1 VTQHWSD
8 IHEAGALRGMRIMVW
23 VQQHL
28 GRTVFNFVLVPLMAY
43 FYLRRGEARRS
54 SLNYLRRVRRQHP
67 ESLPRGSLLA
77 LSFRHFLG
85 FGHSLLE
92 KYLAWT
98 GDLPTVLM
106 KPQEQDLLFNVVRSK
121 QGCLAIASHLGN
133 LEYSRGISRRHPE
146 LVMNVLLHDKHAS
159 KFANLMA
166 QAEPVSRMHL
176 LQVTEIDLPLALLLK
191 EKVDRGEWIVIA
203 GDRVP
208 LGDSPRVSKA
218 RFLSDAA
225 DFPIGPMVLASV
237 LRCPVYLLHCFQQG
251 GQHHLGFELFAEQV
265 RVTGSDKQAAL
276 QAYLQQYAT
285 ALEVQLLKAPLQW
298 FNFFDFWGDQDKL
311 TNVQSDH

>member
-1 VTQHWSD
+1 
-8 IHEAGALRGMRIMVW
+8 MRIMVW
-23 VQQHL
+23 VHQHL
-28 GRTVFNFVLVPLMAY
+28 GRTAFNLVLIPLMAY

-67 ESLPRGSLLA
+67 ESLPRANLLR

-98 GDLPTVLM
+98 GDLPTVSM
-106 KPQEQDLLFNVVRSK
+106 QTEEQDLLFNVVQSK

-166 QAEPVSRMHL
+166 QAEPDSRMHL

-191 EKVDRGEWIVIA
+191 EKVDRGEWVVIA

-208 LGDSPRVSKA
+208 LGASPRVA
-218 RFLSDAA
+218 EAQFLSDTAN
-225 DFPIGPMVLASV
+225 FPIGPMVLASV
-237 LRCPVYLLHCFQQG
+237 LRCPVYLLHCFQQE
-251 GQHHLGFELFAEQV
+251 GQHHLGFELFAQQV
-265 RVTGSDKQAAL
+265 RVTGKNKDAAL
-276 QAYLQQYAT
+276 QSYVQQYAT
-285 ALEVQLLKAPLQW
+285 ALEAQLLKAPLQW
-298 FNFFDFWGDQDKL
+298 FNFFDFWADGDLLANSQA
-311 TNVQSDH
+311 DH